1 MHVLLIQLKLIIPNA
16 HSLKEK
22 RREIKSLKDR
32 ISSRFNASV
41 AEVDMLD
48 SWQNSVIGVCLIS
61 IDKSYLDKQYS
72 LIETVV
78 LEYSELELISADR
91 EWL

>member
-1 MHVLLIQLKLIIPNA
+1 MHVLLVLLDLQIPQA

-22 RREIKSLKDR
+22 RRQIKSLKDR

-41 AEVDMLD
+41 AEVGALD
-48 SWQNSVIGVCLIS
+48 SWQRAEMAVCIIS
-61 IDKSYLDKQYS
+61 NDKSHLDKQFS
-72 LIETVV
+72 QIETLVQ
-78 LEYSELELISADR
+78 EYAELQVIEIKR

>member
-1 MHVLLIQLKLIIPNA
+1 MHILLIKINLHIPHA

-32 ISSRFNASV
+32 LCSRFNASV
-41 AEVDMLD
+41 SEIEALD
-48 SWQNSVIGVCLIS
+48 KWQQAVMGVCMIS
-61 IDKSYLDKQYS
+61 NDKSYLDKQFS
-72 LIETVV
+72 LIETMV
-78 LEYSELELISADR
+78 LEYSELELLDLQR